1 MQPAPQRA
9 PAVSQHAALNAVSAE
24 VRHAVRAILKPD
36 ETVLWA
42 GRPVASAAWGDMMP
56 ATVSSRFWRIV
67 LFLVCAVVALQVLFY
82 VVVFSIGALWETV
95 ARGGFGPSQWPVL
108 GLILFFMLW
117 LGYQLVIRLVYP
129 FVSILLAKRSAYVLT
144 SRQALIARRAPDGVR
159 LQRFELGTVEAPTL
173 QRLRKDGVGD
183 LMFDGQAVLEIG
195 HDGSS
200 DGHVIFETGFT
211 ACPGAERVL
220 EQFKQA
226 RAQRRAVYER
236 DRIDAL
242 RYDHAAETAR
252 DAQAKRTPEA

>member
-1 MQPAPQRA
+1 MRPAWHRA
-9 PAVSQHAALNAVSAE
+9 AAVSQHPALNAVSAE

-42 GRPVASAAWGDMMP
+42 GRPVARAAWGDMMP

-67 LFLVCAVVALQVLFY
+67 LFLICAFFALQLLFY

-95 ARGGFGPSQWPVL
+95 ERGGFGPSQWPVL
-108 GLILFFMLW
+108 IFIVVVMLW

-129 FVSILLAKRSAYVLT
+129 FVSILLAGRSAYVLT
-144 SRQALIARRAPDGVR
+144 SRQALIARKAPDGVR
-159 LQRFELGTVEAPTL
+159 LQRFELGTIEEPTL
-173 QRLRKDGVGD
+173 HRLRKDGVGD
-183 LMFDGQAVLEIG
+183 LMFDGQAVLEPG
-195 HDGSS
+195 LDGSS
-200 DGHVIFETGFT
+200 EEYVIFETGFT

-220 EQFKQA
+220 QRFTEA

-236 DRIDAL
+236 ERIDAL

-252 DAQAKRTPEA
+252 DAQAKKKPEA